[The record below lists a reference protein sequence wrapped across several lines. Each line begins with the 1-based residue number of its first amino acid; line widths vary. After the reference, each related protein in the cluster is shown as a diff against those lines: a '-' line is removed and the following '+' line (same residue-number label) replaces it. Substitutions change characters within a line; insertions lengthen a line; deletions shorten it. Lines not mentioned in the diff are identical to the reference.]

1 MRANNF
7 VCFHI
12 RATAI
17 VCGGLE
23 RWSIGTKQLYV
34 HGIYINETDNEYDT
48 NKIMAPNH
56 ENDSNVPVVTGE
68 NHELVAMVREDDVSG
83 IDVEAVPGIHPEQ
96 GDHTT
101 LCDHDIYADSHVE
114 TNGIGDASTISTTAT
129 YDVEDASDLN
139 TTITMTTGNGPSR
152 FGILRSKADQILDV
166 LHKMDTPQYE
176 ANLVESSFDLLLKE
190 LNKKLKARNQIPLR
204 LRANT
209 ISKKLA
215 KSIEKNKNNDES
227 EFEKRKKRGKK
238 KSKSTF
244 LFKELTN

>member
-1 MRANNF
+1 LIDF
-7 VCFHI
+7 CF
-12 RATAI
+12 
-17 VCGGLE
+17 
-23 RWSIGTKQLYV
+23 RWSIGTKQLHV

-56 ENDSNVPVVTGE
+56 ENDSNVPVMTGE
-68 NHELVAMVREDDVSG
+68 NHELVVMVRDDVSG

-139 TTITMTTGNGPSR
+139 TTITMTTANGPSR
-152 FGILRSKADQILDV
+152 FGILRSKAVQILGV

-215 KSIEKNKNNDES
+215 KSIEKKIKIMMNKNS
-227 EFEKRKKRGKK
+227 RKRKKERKK
-238 KSKSTF
+238 EKQINFFIQRAYELMSIF
-244 LFKELTN
+244 FFKP